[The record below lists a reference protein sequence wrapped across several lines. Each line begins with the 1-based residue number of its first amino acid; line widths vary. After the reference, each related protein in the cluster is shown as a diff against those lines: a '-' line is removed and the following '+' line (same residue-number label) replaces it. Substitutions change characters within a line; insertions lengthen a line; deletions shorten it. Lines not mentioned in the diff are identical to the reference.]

1 MLFPKHSEIES
12 TWPVNSSKQEII
24 LSRVRKELFVQRF
37 VKAFDQN
44 RKHVEAR
51 NQRTGT
57 PADLLYRER
66 IVRSKLRN

>member
-12 TWPVNSSKQEII
+12 TWPVNSNKQEII
-24 LSRVRKELFVQRF
+24 LSRVSKELFVQRF